1 MLFITLILLY
11 IIGALATK
19 KHLSAKDDE
28 DFVNHVNRHPDSSRT
43 AYIINSVKHGGAYK
57 FVHDI
62 TSTFPTIHFVSISK
76 EHQLNKLQ
84 ISPDSVVF
92 INHIVHSDISVIDII
107 NLKKST
113 NGLFIL
119 VIHDF
124 FYLALQNP
132 FYHINYPLAENETH
146 GSYVFRK
153 EIDPVVCEMIQM
165 MDIVIHQNSFSLNE
179 FEKYCPSRK
188 NSMVI
193 PPADYAVKR
202 VGVIHRP
209 IVNKEINLGMIT
221 SFSEYKGREMILI
234 LRHLYP
240 TYKQHQINWK
250 ISGVNIPQYADS
262 MTSFVNLITRQGIQ
276 GLVYLSKYGETFSFA
291 MTKYLNSQLPI
302 LYNNFGSFKER
313 LRGEDVADVRKANSG
328 LFSIF
333 EQEEEYLNFI
343 KEFDYLVTPPKKNK
357 NAKTKPQLN
366 LLQDDVAKHEGHEDH
381 AEGTTE
387 NEEDQ
392 NDTNSLPSQ
401 LQDHTNCTHSAC
413 LKFEAFLDHL
423 IDHCSPVTL
432 KPGTFG
438 DAFTPYQQKLE
449 SLDLPNK
456 IRVNP
461 AYQKLFLPHLAGEKK
476 HLFIITSK
484 INVSHVPFSYINQ
497 RSIYSTHDRFKQT
510 LQTIKTIRDHLPNN
524 SYIVMIDNSM
534 LPKHYLV
541 PLRRRVDHLIADV
554 HDKVL
559 NYYTDQYAYKGFAE
573 VAQLINVYNRY
584 LKYLDVSSFENV
596 FKMTG
601 RYTLTESFNISYYS
615 SSKGMMFKRDE
626 KLTEMKYYYTCFYKI
641 EPSYVHEYF
650 ELLKRLFV
658 SKEEYIGKKMLNL
671 EEQIPWMLEYNFTE
685 VRGLLGVRQN
695 IAVWNETSEI

>member
-1 MLFITLILLY
+1 MFGSQKVAFHSPSFLTPFVSHENTKLRRENGIGTL
-11 IIGALATK
+11 ASQ

-28 DFVNHVNRHPDSSRT
+28 EYVNYVNSTRT
-43 AYIINSVKHGGAYK
+43 AYIINSVKYCGAYK

-62 TSTFPTIHFVSISK
+62 ISNFPTIHFVSISK

-202 VGVIHRP
+202 IEVIYRP
-209 IVNKEINLGMIT
+209 IVNKEINLGMLT
-221 SFSEYKGREMILI
+221 RLSEYKGKEMILI

-313 LRGEDVADVRKANSG
+313 LDPSLLNGGHAGDEIELSNA

-333 EQEEEYLNFI
+333 KEEEEYLKFVKVFNQFSTT
-343 KEFDYLVTPPKKNK
+343 DSNGLPPN
-357 NAKTKPQLN
+357 
-366 LLQDDVAKHEGHEDH
+366 
-381 AEGTTE
+381 
-387 NEEDQ
+387 
-392 NDTNSLPSQ
+392 PS
-401 LQDHTNCTHSAC
+401 HHINCTHSAC

-423 IDHCSPVTL
+423 IDHCNPVTL

-449 SLDLPNK
+449 SLDLPSK

-461 AYQKLFLPHLAGEKK
+461 AYQKLFLPHLAGEEK
-476 HLFIITSK
+476 H
-484 INVSHVPFSYINQ
+484 
-497 RSIYSTHDRFKQT
+497 
-510 LQTIKTIRDHLPNN
+510 
-524 SYIVMIDNSM
+524 
-534 LPKHYLV
+534 
-541 PLRRRVDHLIADV
+541 
-554 HDKVL
+554 
-559 NYYTDQYAYKGFAE
+559 
-573 VAQLINVYNRY
+573 
-584 LKYLDVSSFENV
+584 
-596 FKMTG
+596 
-601 RYTLTESFNISYYS
+601 S
-615 SSKGMMFKRDE
+615 SSKYSLSF
-626 KLTEMKYYYTCFYKI
+626 
-641 EPSYVHEYF
+641 
-650 ELLKRLFV
+650 
-658 SKEEYIGKKMLNL
+658 
-671 EEQIPWMLEYNFTE
+671 
-685 VRGLLGVRQN
+685 
-695 IAVWNETSEI
+695 